1 MVMEASKP
9 MTRTIGVARRAV
21 PPVTPPLALAEEP
34 GELEDPEAEG
44 PEGVEPDGVLP
55 PPVEEPEPS
64 GSS

>member
-21 PPVTPPLALAEEP
+21 PPLALAEET